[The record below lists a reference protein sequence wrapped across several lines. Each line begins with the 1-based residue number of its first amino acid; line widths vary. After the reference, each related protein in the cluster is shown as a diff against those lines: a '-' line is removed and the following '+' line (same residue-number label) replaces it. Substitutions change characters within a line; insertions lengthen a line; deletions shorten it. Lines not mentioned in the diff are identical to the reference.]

1 MTKVYLLYKKSCSE
15 NFCNKY
21 RKTSM
26 LESLFNRAANFHACR
41 FMKKTLQ
48 CRCFPVNIA
57 KVLRTPILKNVGE
70 RPLLEVVPYKYH
82 ISDQVVRRIA
92 AKFNFC
98 YKVNTSRSINFCFP

>member
-1 MTKVYLLYKKSCSE
+1 
-15 NFCNKY
+15 
-21 RKTSM
+21 M

-82 ISDQVVRRIA
+82 ISDQVVWRIA

-98 YKVNTSRSINFCFP
+98 YKVNTSRSINFYSP